1 MQYLHQS
8 AEVYYLKLR
17 DYENLS
23 SMFPC
28 YLQKTQANPVKEKHK
43 STF

>member
-28 YLQKTQANPVKEKHK
+28 YLQKTQANPGKEKHK
-43 STF
+43 YAF